1 MSSTTERTADRGQI
15 LVLFAGAAI
24 VLFLVAALAF
34 DVGVMLLER
43 RDQQDAAD
51 AASLAGARYVLVAAH
66 GATDCATMT
75 GPAPLEDSPTA
86 AAWAACN
93 VARANQSG
101 DDETVTVRIPPIHGD
116 RRYRTDG
123 FIEVQ
128 IESNR
133 PSVFGGIIGRA
144 AWPVGVMAVA
154 ANQQGILYSFGM
166 LALNETKCKA
176 IAISGTGTVV
186 SAANVQSNSTGTEPG
201 CDNIGLARTGGGVLN
216 VTADDAVCRSGG
228 VIQDQGVGS
237 MTCTKDEYS
246 FALPDP
252 LRNLLAPGMPG
263 LAAPMQE
270 VLADGSVVDPDPSTI
285 PDGCPGAAGG
295 KAPSEANP
303 QTCVLGQ
310 GAAQADRTWILSD
323 GLYPGGINA
332 KGGVTLYL
340 LPGIYWIGGGGFQGS
355 GDASIISVESPR
367 REPIDLNPAVCP
379 SRGRRYA
386 ALHGR
391 GRRPDLQLEAAQQA
405 AGPITLGGGGAT
417 LQLQPY
423 HYPFGDTTIDLVIF
437 EDRTVNIPGDDVT
450 LNGSGAEASAV
461 RGIVYVPI
469 WPGEGQRIDSV
480 FTIDQVIADTFKIN
494 GSGGTI
500 KVLRETGVDA
510 EISAVGLV
518 E

>member
-1 MSSTTERTADRGQI
+1 
-15 LVLFAGAAI
+15 
-24 VLFLVAALAF
+24 
-34 DVGVMLLER
+34 MLLER

-270 VLADGSVVDPDPSTI
+270 VLADGSVIDPDPSTI
-285 PDGCPGAAGG
+285 PKGCPGATGG
-295 KAPSEANP
+295 NAPSEANP

-355 GDASIISVESPR
+355 GDVSMISVESPP
-367 REPIDLNPAVCP
+367 EGSPIDLNPAVCP
-379 SRGRRYA
+379 EPDGDPGTPPCTGGGGVLIYNSQLPNMA
-386 ALHGR
+386 AK
-391 GRRPDLQLEAAQQA
+391 
-405 AGPITLGGGGAT
+405 PISLGGGGAT

-423 HYPFGDTTIDLVIF
+423 DYPFGDVTIPLVIF
-437 EDRTVNIPGDDVT
+437 QDRAVTETVT
-450 LNGSGAEASAV
+450 LNGSDAEASEV
-461 RGIVYVPI
+461 RGIVYVPS
-469 WPGEGQRIDSV
+469 GQVKVNGASSA
-480 FTIDQVIADTFKIN
+480 FYLDQVIADSYLIDGN
-494 GSGGTI
+494 GGTI
-500 KVLRETGVDA
+500 YVLREDGVDA
-510 EISAVGLV
+510 IISAVGLV